1 MTAGKIK
8 RVSIPLQ
15 TTHHPAAFKSAG
27 NQGGQFRRIDI
38 GTDLASS
45 LPILGKR
52 TLAYSTGLVPPNGT
66 SDRRARAILMI
77 SAMLGA
83 INLSRAVSAPT
94 FSREILNRLVIS

>member
-27 NQGGQFRRIDI
+27 NQGGQFRRVDI

-45 LPILGKR
+45 LPILG
-52 TLAYSTGLVPPNGT
+52 N
-66 SDRRARAILMI
+66 
-77 SAMLGA
+77 
-83 INLSRAVSAPT
+83 
-94 FSREILNRLVIS
+94 